1 MMFTDQQ
8 KTDIRRFCG
17 YPAYGATAA
26 GNMGWRFFTAYG
38 ALEYRM
44 NNLSTAEMGVVVT
57 YLATLGQLE
66 QVIPTASDN
75 LDSDGAASWKH
86 NRNEITDRLRL
97 LDVWRRRLCAF
108 LGVPPGEGLGSAGLS
123 LVV

>member
-1 MMFTDQQ
+1 MFTDQQ

-17 YPAYGATAA
+17 YPAYGAGAA

-44 NNLSTAEMGVVVT
+44 NNLSANEMAVVVT
-57 YLATLGQLE
+57 YLATLNQLE
-66 QVIPTASDN
+66 QAVPGASEN
-75 LDSDGAASWKH
+75 LDSDGAASWRH
-86 NRNEITDRLRL
+86 NSNEVADRLRL
-97 LDVWRRRLCAF
+97 FDSWRRRLCAF
-108 LGVPPGEGLGSAGLS
+108 MGVPPGEGLGQGGLS